1 MHARR
6 ARALR
11 SYTLIELVMVIIIL
25 GLAAAILIP
34 SLSNRDAIAVQ
45 AAIRSIVGDLAF
57 AASDA
62 QANQQYRRV
71 YFFDDGSGYCIL
83 EVTAMDFT
91 SPMDLESCPGPPG
104 MPCAALDQI
113 ITNRFKGNRPYIV
126 RFADFGRLEGVFVT
140 DVSIDG
146 PAREITFDHLG
157 GTVYFDGAG
166 IVPGTGGYL
175 ELTFDDEVFRIN
187 IAPFTGKLTVQECP
201 C

>member
-6 ARALR
+6 TRALR

-34 SLSNRDAIAVQ
+34 SLSNRDAVAVQ
-45 AAIRSIVGDLAF
+45 ASIRSIVGDLAF

-62 QANQQYRRV
+62 QANQEYRRV

-83 EVTAMDFT
+83 RVSAVDFA
-91 SPMDLESCPGPPG
+91 SPADLEDCPGTAG

-126 RFADFGRLEGVFVT
+126 RFNDFGRLEGVSVT
-140 DVSIDG
+140 DTSIDG
-146 PAREITFDHLG
+146 VAREITFDNLG

-166 IVPGTGGYL
+166 IVPGVGGYI
-175 ELTFDDEVFRIN
+175 ELTFDDEVYRIN